1 MQVKPFSQRIIF
13 IISWHEKGEWGL
25 VRDFQRLFERVDVL
39 QPLGLGTG
47 MPRVI
52 KSLSSKLAA
61 VYLPLWTLLRYNKY
75 DLVVS
80 YSIRSGTVFGVLKRI
95 MGSFISMPLHIVRD
109 FHINLAEA
117 DIFLKRLKYA
127 ILGFATPGMDM
138 ILTTSRQEI
147 DIYSELFKIP
157 QNRVRF
163 YPDGAPTYFLQYNVD
178 NSAGPGS
185 HVFSYGNS
193 DRDYDVLIMAIKNLH
208 VPCIILS
215 QNFNPSTKLPH
226 NVKLIRD
233 RVSLEE
239 MTRLILESAVTVI
252 STHYYNVAAGQN
264 GILEAMSLGRPVVS
278 TENFASLEYGKDG
291 ESIILVP
298 PADPDALR
306 KAIKKLLENPDLAA
320 SMGRKAREFALE
332 SSAGLMDIFC
342 EYIEDIL
349 PNMNKGELVQE
360 IKKIQSSGK

>member
-1 MQVKPFSQRIIF
+1 MNLKPFPERIVF

-25 VRDFQRLFERVDVL
+25 ASNFQQLFRKVDVL
-39 QPLGLGTG
+39 QPLGLGIG

-61 VYLPLWTLLRYNKY
+61 VYLPLWALLRYSKY

-80 YSIRSGTVFGVLKRI
+80 YSIRSGTVFGILKRI
-95 MGSFISMPLHIVRD
+95 MGSFISMPLHVVRD

-117 DIFLKRLKYA
+117 DGFLKRLKYA

-147 DIYSELFKIP
+147 DIYSELFKIS

-163 YPDGAPTYFLQYNVD
+163 YPDGAPTYFLQYKVD
-178 NSAGPGS
+178 NSARPGS

-193 DRDYDVLIMAIKNLH
+193 DRDYDVLIRAMKNLH
-208 VPCIILS
+208 APCIILS
-215 QNFNPSTKLPH
+215 QNFNPSTTLPH
-226 NVKLIRD
+226 NVKLIRE

-252 STHYYNVAAGQN
+252 PTYYYNVAAGQN
-264 GILEAMSLGRPVVS
+264 GILEAMALGRPVVA
-278 TENFASLEYGKDG
+278 TRNFASLEYGKDD

-298 PADPDALR
+298 PSDPDALR
-306 KAIKKLLENPDLAA
+306 NAIKKLLENPDMAD
-320 SMGRKAREFALE
+320 SMGKKAREFALE
-332 SSAGLMDIFC
+332 SSAGLMDVFC
-342 EYIEDIL
+342 EHIEDIL
-349 PNMNKGELVQE
+349 PNMNRGELVRE
-360 IKKIQSSGK
+360 LKKIQSSGK